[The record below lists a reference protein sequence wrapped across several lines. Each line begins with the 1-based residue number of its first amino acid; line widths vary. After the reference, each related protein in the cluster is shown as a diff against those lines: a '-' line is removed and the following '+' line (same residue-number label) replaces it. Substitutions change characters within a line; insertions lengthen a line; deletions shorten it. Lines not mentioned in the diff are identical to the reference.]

1 LARSIHRH
9 GRCDAAWPHKPE
21 AQAKETVYHPSLVLQ
36 VCLAPGAKPK
46 EARSPGPT
54 HHDMTPTSLIR
65 NFSIIAH
72 IDHGKSTL
80 ADQLLLKTGA
90 ITAREFRAQVLD
102 DMDLERERGITIQM
116 HPVTIYADHGRERYE
131 LNLIDTPGH
140 VDFNYEV
147 SRSLAACEGA
157 ILLVDA
163 TQGVQAQTVA
173 NAFLAMEHELVI
185 VPVLNKIDM
194 PIARPA
200 EVIAEMEHALG
211 VNPADVLQIS
221 AKTGEGVEA
230 VIEAIITRIPPP
242 AGKADDQL
250 RALVYNS
257 HFDTYKGVV
266 VYVRVRDGTLRT
278 GQRIR
283 LMREGTEH
291 VVTELGQF
299 RPAPTACEQLSTG
312 QVGFLMA
319 QIKNLAD
326 VHIGDTVT
334 DALVPSATPLAGYK
348 EPKPMVFSGL
358 YPVNNNDFEELR
370 EALAKLRLNDAS
382 FTYQPETSEGL
393 GFGFRCGFLGMLHRE
408 IIQQRLERASNL
420 ELVQTAPNVTYEIL
434 NRSGEVVTIQN
445 PQDVPD
451 VGQIE
456 EFREPF
462 ARLSFLLPS
471 ENIGDLMQLCTE
483 RRGIYVRTEYLSPA
497 RVILVYELP
506 LAEVI
511 YDLYDKLKSVTHGY
525 GTMDYEFLG
534 YRPAD
539 LVKLDVLVAG
549 KRVDALSTIVHRSVA
564 ERRGRKLVQKLR
576 GEIDRHLFEI
586 AIQAAIGSRIIA
598 RETIAPIRK
607 NVTAK
612 CYGGDITRK
621 RKLWAKQAAGK
632 KRMKQVGQVEIP
644 QEAFL
649 AVLETDQ

>member
-1 LARSIHRH
+1 MMPS
-9 GRCDAAWPHKPE
+9 GTE
-21 AQAKETVYHPSLVLQ
+21 AI
-36 VCLAPGAKPK
+36 
-46 EARSPGPT
+46 PT
-54 HHDMTPTSLIR
+54 QRVR

-80 ADQLLLKTGA
+80 ADQFLLRTGA

-116 HPVTIYADHGRERYE
+116 HPVTIYHEYEGETYE

-163 TQGVQAQTVA
+163 FQGVQAQTVA
-173 NAFLAMEHELVI
+173 NAFLAMEHELTI
-185 VPVLNKIDM
+185 VPVLNKIDL
-194 PIARPA
+194 PVARPD

-211 VNPADVLQIS
+211 TDPSSVLRVS
-221 AKTGEGVEA
+221 AKTGQGIDEVLK
-230 VIEAIITRIPPP
+230 AIITRIPAPT
-242 AGKADDQL
+242 GKAEERT

-266 VYVRVRDGTLRT
+266 VYVRVKEGKLARGE
-278 GQRIR
+278 RIR
-283 LMREGTEH
+283 LMRGEIEYEIA
-291 VVTELGQF
+291 ELGQF
-299 RPAPTACEQLSTG
+299 RPSPTPCDVLGPG
-312 QVGFLMA
+312 QVGYFVA
-319 QIKNLAD
+319 QIKDLGD

-334 DALVPSATPLAGYK
+334 DAGDPAESALTGYK

-358 YPVNNNDFEELR
+358 YPVNNRDFELLR
-370 EALAKLRLNDAS
+370 EALAKLRLNDSS

-408 IIQQRLERASNL
+408 IIQQRLERDSDVD
-420 ELVQTAPNVTYEIL
+420 LVQTAPNVTYEISTK
-434 NRSGEVVTIQN
+434 RGELLTIDS

-451 VGQIE
+451 AGQIE
-456 EFREPF
+456 EFREPVV
-462 ARLSFLLPS
+462 RISFILPA
-471 ENIGDLMQLCTE
+471 ENIGDLMQLCAE
-483 RRGIYVRTEYLSPA
+483 RRGIYQRTEYLSTSRA
-497 RVILVYELP
+497 ILVYDLP

-525 GTMDYEFLG
+525 GTMDYDLLG

-539 LVKLDVLVAG
+539 LVRLDVLVAR
-549 KRVDALSTIVHRSVA
+549 KRVDALSTIVHRA
-564 ERRGRKLVQKLR
+564 NADRRGRKLVKKLR

-586 AIQAAIGSRIIA
+586 AIQAAIGSRVIA

-649 AVLETDQ
+649 AVMESDQ